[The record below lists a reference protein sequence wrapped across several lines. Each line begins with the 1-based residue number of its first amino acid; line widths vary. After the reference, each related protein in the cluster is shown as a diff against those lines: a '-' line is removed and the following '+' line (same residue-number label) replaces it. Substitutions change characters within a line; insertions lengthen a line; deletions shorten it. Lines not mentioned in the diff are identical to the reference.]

1 MSSQDR
7 IRMDEYGNLQ
17 SDAQSSQPDD
27 LYNRV
32 ISERLKSDIS
42 TRTNIPVNTA
52 VDSFADMAIKYNK
65 GSFDSGAAATQMM
78 SALGNLSAK
87 QLELAGD
94 KLKKTDPNW
103 EVTQSV
109 NAQKET
115 VNTFKYTYPD
125 SEIGINPV
133 SFIGGTVGYAA
144 HKAKN
149 LLVGPDL
156 QFSLAGKK
164 LDVNTTDFGRV
175 LGGQYFKT
183 HAESYKKFAPT
194 EDIKRNFYAK

>member
-1 MSSQDR
+1 MSDLDRIMMDKVNGLDSQDN
-7 IRMDEYGNLQ
+7 D
-17 SDAQSSQPDD
+17 QPDD

-32 ISERLKSDIS
+32 IDESPKGDIT

-52 VDSFADMAIKYNK
+52 VDCFADMASKYNK
-65 GSFDSGAAATQMM
+65 GSFDSEAAATQMM
-78 SALGNLSAK
+78 RSLGNLSAEE
-87 QLELAGD
+87 LELVGD
-94 KLKKTDPNW
+94 KLEKQDPNW
-103 EVTQSV
+103 DVTQSV
-109 NAQKET
+109 NAQKEQ

-125 SEIGINPV
+125 PEIGINPV

-149 LLVGPDL
+149 LMVGPDL
-156 QFSLAGKK
+156 QFSLAGRK

-175 LGGQYFKT
+175 LGGEYFKT

-194 EDIKRNFYAK
+194 EDFKRNFYAK